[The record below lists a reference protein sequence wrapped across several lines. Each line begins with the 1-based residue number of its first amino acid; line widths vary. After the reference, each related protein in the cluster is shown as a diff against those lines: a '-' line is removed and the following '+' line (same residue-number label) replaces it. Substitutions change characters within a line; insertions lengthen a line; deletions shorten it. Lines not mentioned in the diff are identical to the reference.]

1 MEEGYLIKFK
11 RPENDFYEYK
21 CKFNGYTP
29 NIKDALIYP
38 LDSRQIN
45 TDIFVIRWLHPDWN
59 SEIIDRVNEI
69 GTYISTYKPRLTFKK
84 ILTNTGIILI
94 MPFVIPIVAFLTIK
108 DKIIELYQKRKK

>member
-21 CKFNGYTP
+21 CKIGGYTT

-38 LDSRQIN
+38 PDSRQIN

-59 SEIIDRVNEI
+59 AEIIDRINEI
-69 GTYISTYKPRLTFKK
+69 GTYISTYKPKLTLKK

-94 MPFVIPIVAFLTIK
+94 MPITLPVVAFLTIK
-108 DKIIELYQKRKK
+108 DKIIELYQKRK

>member
-21 CKFNGYTP
+21 CKIAGYTT

-38 LDSRQIN
+38 PDSPEMHGACLG
-45 TDIFVIRWLHPDWN
+45 IRLLHPDWN
-59 SEIIDRVNEI
+59 VEIIDRINEI
-69 GTYISTYKPRLTFKK
+69 GTYISTYKPKLTFKK

-94 MPFVIPIVAFLTIK
+94 MPFVIPIVTFLTIK
-108 DKIIELYQKRKK
+108 DKIIELYNKRK